1 MGRVSAVAPHR
12 ERMGAA
18 NTQNRAQN
26 TKLARRPPP
35 EGDGGQS
42 ASGTGM
48 IGVVKADGYGHGSVP
63 VAMAVDPYVRASPL
77 PRWRRE

>member
-26 TKLARRPPP
+26 TKLAPAPHQKEMAAISRALSGALWPKARARALAPPTP
-35 EGDGGQS
+35 KRLE
-42 ASGTGM
+42 
-48 IGVVKADGYGHGSVP
+48 
-63 VAMAVDPYVRASPL
+63 MAVSIRKG
-77 PRWRRE
+77 E